1 MAEERFYEDVKVGDT
16 GRSPE
21 VAVTREMI
29 RAYADLTGDHCQRP
43 HGTGVWAR
51 SRENE
56 PGAAGRRGA
65 LGAVDDGGLASG
77 NLGADEARR
86 ATG

>member
-29 RAYADLTGDHCQRP
+29 RAYADLTGDHTLIHVDEECAA
-43 HGTGVWAR
+43 AR
-51 SRENE
+51 WCRKGSTN
-56 PGAAGRRGA
+56 
-65 LGAVDDGGLASG
+65 
-77 NLGADEARR
+77 
-86 ATG
+86 

>member
-29 RAYADLTGDHCQRP
+29 RACADLTGDHC
-43 HGTGVWAR
+43 
-51 SRENE
+51 
-56 PGAAGRRGA
+56 
-65 LGAVDDGGLASG
+65 
-77 NLGADEARR
+77 
-86 ATG
+86 